1 MVSTELLYGSRRY
14 SDTAAQKA
22 WQYLRQGKVGRLCS
36 GVSLVLRAR
45 VYSAITPIMAQLVGR
60 SAYSLRGSEYRY
72 FIASFNST
80 WANERAV
87 ELSYAQELL
96 RSVSGNEVLEVGNVL
111 KNYLQGDWIV
121 CDKYENAPG
130 VINDD
135 VLSFELERRFLRII
149 SISTLEHVG
158 FDEPDQNVNALPLA
172 VKNLR
177 NHLREGGEL
186 YVTLPLG
193 YNPAVDQHLLGGS
206 SGFDQV
212 DYLVREGVTKWRQCA
227 QEEAHQRQYGQ
238 PYPCA
243 NALAIGK
250 AFA

>member
-1 MVSTELLYGSRRY
+1 MRAHLYSF
-14 SDTAAQKA
+14 
-22 WQYLRQGKVGRLCS
+22 
-36 GVSLVLRAR
+36 
-45 VYSAITPIMAQLVGR
+45 ITPVVAQLVGR
-60 SAYSLRGSEYRY
+60 SAYRLGGSEYRY

-87 ELSYAQELL
+87 ELSYAQELT
-96 RSVSGNEVLEVGNVL
+96 RPVSGDEVLEVGNVL
-111 KNYLQGDWIV
+111 KNYIKGDWIV
-121 CDKYENAPG
+121 CDKYENTPG

-135 VLSFELERRFLRII
+135 VLSFELERKFSRIL

-158 FDEPDQNVNALPLA
+158 FDEPVQNANALPLA
-172 VKNLR
+172 VRNLR

-193 YNPAVDQHLLGGS
+193 YNPAVDQHLLRGS
-206 SGFDQV
+206 SGFDQI
-212 DYLVREGVTKWRQCA
+212 DYLIREGFTKWRQCG

>member
-1 MVSTELLYGSRRY
+1 MVSTDLQSGSRRY
-14 SDTAAQKA
+14 ADTAAQKA
-22 WQYLRQGKVGRLCS
+22 TRYLWRGQLGQVCS
-36 GVSLVLRAR
+36 EASRAMR
-45 VYSAITPIMAQLVGR
+45 AHVYSFITPVIAQVVGG
-60 SAYSLRGSEYRY
+60 SAYSLGGSEYRY

-96 RSVSGNEVLEVGNVL
+96 RPVSGDDVLEVGNVL
-111 KNYLQGDWIV
+111 KNYINGDWIV
-121 CDKYENAPG
+121 CDKYENASG

-135 VLSFELERRFLRII
+135 VLSFELERKFLRII

-158 FDEPDQNVNALPLA
+158 FDEPVQNANALPLA
-172 VKNLR
+172 VRNLR

-193 YNPAVDQHLLGGS
+193 YNPAVDQHLLRGS
-206 SGFDQV
+206 SGFDQI
-212 DYLVREGVTKWRQCA
+212 DYLIREGFTKWRQCG

-250 AFA
+250 ASV